1 VNEVL
6 PDTLAVKERKRH
18 IRLGV
23 LAVAGAIGVSSRW
36 VHWPRWLLIALPV
49 IAAGVWIWSTF
60 ERVKAG
66 ETEAQRRMRMRNIA
80 IALALAGLVALFYLG
95 TMIRLGPNVFNRP
108 I

>member
-1 VNEVL
+1 VTPV
-6 PDTLAVKERKRH
+6 PDSLEVKERKRQ
-18 IRLGV
+18 IRLVV
-23 LAVAGAIGVSSRW
+23 LAIAGAVGVSSRW
-36 VHWPRWLLIALPV
+36 LAWPRWLLIGLPL

-60 ERVKAG
+60 ERVKPG

-80 IALALAGLVALFYLG
+80 IALALVGMVALFYVG